1 MILYCIF
8 CNLLALGVYFLL
20 FFFLTCFACFLI
32 TVLNHYFNKKFP
44 QPGTSR
50 KHLTKAFDSFSWK
63 NLSFFSHNMIWGE
76 VNWTGKEI
84 LLKGSF
90 DSTHNDLLSDS
101 MRQKYYRETR
111 KKFEP
116 AKSRKQFYSAN
127 ACNSSAFSLSVVNFQ
142 KICNYQHISATH
154 IKLQPQRFST

>member
-1 MILYCIF
+1 MI
-8 CNLLALGVYFLL
+8 
-20 FFFLTCFACFLI
+20 
-32 TVLNHYFNKKFP
+32 
-44 QPGTSR
+44 R
-50 KHLTKAFDSFSWK
+50 
-63 NLSFFSHNMIWGE
+63 GE

-101 MRQKYYRETR
+101 LRQKYYRETR

-154 IKLQPQRFST
+154 IKLQPQRFSTKSILMKISEILSEEIREHLNTR

>member
-1 MILYCIF
+1 MEFI
-8 CNLLALGVYFLL
+8 FLL
-20 FFFLTCFACFLI
+20 FFFLTCFAYFLI
-32 TVLNHYFNKKFP
+32 TVLNHYFNKKFL

-63 NLSFFSHNMIWGE
+63 NLSFFSHNMIRGE

-101 MRQKYYRETR
+101 LRQKYYSETR